1 MKWIRRFLRRS
12 PRTLS
17 SLAAYSQWAATYAA
31 HAHNPLMAIEQ
42 SAMLE
47 LLPSLRNKTVL
58 DLACGTGRYGGIATE
73 QGAAQVLGLDN
84 SFAMLQSAKIDNI
97 GLSTT
102 EAIPLANASVDVILC
117 GLALG
122 HLPDVEH
129 SMREISR
136 VLKPSGI
143 ALISDFH
150 PYQHLSGA
158 RRTFKAEDGKVYNVE
173 HYVHLVADY
182 YRIGQAVGLTMNA
195 ILEPTHQQM
204 PVVLVLR
211 FQKPSSA

>member
-12 PRTLS
+12 PRTMS

-47 LLPSLRNKTVL
+47 LLPLLKNKIVL
-58 DLACGTGRYGGIATE
+58 DLACGTGRYGIIAQE
-73 QGAAQVLGLDN
+73 QSAAQVLGLDN

-102 EAIPLANASVDVILC
+102 EAIPLASASVDVILC

-122 HLPDVEH
+122 HLPSIE
-129 SMREISR
+129 
-136 VLKPSGI
+136 
-143 ALISDFH
+143 
-150 PYQHLSGA
+150 
-158 RRTFKAEDGKVYNVE
+158 
-173 HYVHLVADY
+173 
-182 YRIGQAVGLTMNA
+182 
-195 ILEPTHQQM
+195 
-204 PVVLVLR
+204 
-211 FQKPSSA
+211 